1 MSFDRNLRPRG
12 HGAVLEGLW
21 RAAASGRLPHALL
34 LRGAEGVGKY
44 LAARWLAAGLLCA
57 EGPDWPCGVCGPCKR
72 VASDNHAD
80 VFVVDAVAAG
90 ESAITVP
97 FVTPRDAPA
106 SSGYSGRTILEFL
119 SLRAM
124 EGGWRVVIVRELE
137 RMNHAA
143 QNAFLK
149 MLEEPGRD
157 TLLLLECSRPASL
170 LDTVKSRVVPI
181 AFERL
186 ADADAAAVLT
196 ASGIDGREAE
206 ALARWS
212 AGSPGVALRL
222 AARGATQLREILL
235 GVARG
240 ETHPARASAAVW
252 EVEGDYP
259 GKTAPAQ
266 RRLRAETFLDVGL
279 ELWLDLERRLAG
291 AAPDSLPHGDLLQGL
306 PPSPAPARER
316 RLEAWLTAR
325 QDVGLNLSPE
335 ALIDR
340 ALAAAAPR

>member
-44 LAARWLAAGLLCA
+44 LAARWLAAGLLCD

-212 AGSPGVALRL
+212 AGYSTPPGWASSFL
-222 AARGATQLREILL
+222 AIIFFGGATLFGIGILGEYIHLLLREVRRPPRWSIRDEI
-235 GVARG
+235 RG
-240 ETHPARASAAVW
+240 
-252 EVEGDYP
+252 
-259 GKTAPAQ
+259 
-266 RRLRAETFLDVGL
+266 
-279 ELWLDLERRLAG
+279 
-291 AAPDSLPHGDLLQGL
+291 
-306 PPSPAPARER
+306 RE
-316 RLEAWLTAR
+316 
-325 QDVGLNLSPE
+325 
-335 ALIDR
+335 
-340 ALAAAAPR
+340 